1 MIEGRVAEDG
11 EQVESNLDSE
21 QQQQDRREGYTITM
35 DIFSGVHVLC
45 RSLEQSRPSTHSRV
59 QKDIKAGGKT
69 TLALIAAVVVW
80 GSPVCLMVCTLQM

>member
-21 QQQQDRREGYTITM
+21 QQQDRREGYTITM

-45 RSLEQSRPSTHSRV
+45 RSLEQSRPSTHSSTE
-59 QKDIKAGGKT
+59 GH
-69 TLALIAAVVVW
+69 
-80 GSPVCLMVCTLQM
+80 

>member
-1 MIEGRVAEDG
+1 MSAPVVLLAGFFITGGGCWLLMIQGRVAEDG

-45 RSLEQSRPSTHSRV
+45 RSLEQSRASTQNTEGH
-59 QKDIKAGGKT
+59 
-69 TLALIAAVVVW
+69 
-80 GSPVCLMVCTLQM
+80 